1 MDTNLDFDYTF
12 QLEMADGS
20 VLEGG
25 STIELEVETEEDA
38 ELDPFDAYM
47 IAFETVLE
55 QLYEN
60 EDENFDLDT
69 MPDLTISIENLKL
82 S

>member
-60 EDENFDLDT
+60 EDEDFDLDT
-69 MPDLTISIENLKL
+69 MPNLTISIENLKL

>member
-69 MPDLTISIENLKL
+69 MPNLTISIENLKL

>member
-25 STIELEVETEEDA
+25 SNIELEVETEEDA

-55 QLYEN
+55 QLYESDD
-60 EDENFDLDT
+60 EDFDLDT
-69 MPDLTISIENLKL
+69 MPNLTIRIENLRL